1 MKLSFKKLKYSIFLI
16 ACAALIQ
23 SCGLIDLSGLDPK
36 PEEEEVIPLE
46 NINFTQNGVA
56 SYYAD
61 RFDGRQTAS
70 GEIFRQDSLTAAHK
84 HLPFGTIVR
93 VTNLKN
99 DKQVIIRIND
109 RGPFVE
115 GRIIDL
121 SRTAAEEVD
130 LIRDGLADVLIE
142 ASLSDDDAKRMKD
155 LIGN

>member
-1 MKLSFKKLKYSIFLI
+1 MTSKNFKAPIKVSLILSILLLHSCDLI
-16 ACAALIQ
+16 NLE
-23 SCGLIDLSGLDPK
+23 DLTPDK
-36 PEEEEVIPLE
+36 EEEVIPLE

-61 RFDGRQTAS
+61 RFAGRPTAS

-93 VTNLKN
+93 VTSMKSN
-99 DKQVIIRIND
+99 KQVIVRIND

-121 SRTAAEEVD
+121 SRKAAEEIN
-130 LIRDGLADVLIE
+130 LINDGIAEVLIE
-142 ASLSDDDAKRMKD
+142 ASLTDEDAKKMKA
-155 LIGN
+155 LIGK